1 MGSSHNSSYFERDLH
16 GTFKLTNHKDRG
28 SFKDSSNSKIRS
40 SFVESKKNANLLFG
54 ALNQKS
60 KKQHSPRPIS
70 DEENEYDDKANLS
83 VSQRK
88 ANLKRRL
95 QAQGPKGNS
104 FLTIPIEDTK
114 SCRTQAS
121 TSKSSNNAPLSKS
134 KSRGL
139 KTKASKPAA
148 VGLKP
153 LGPKQLNRLVT
164 MTEIGCPNEVRPT
177 LETPTK
183 KLVILRDKLS
193 KRAKLKLDLEN
204 IIKALRDPST
214 YLKHIRVGCEDTLD
228 EEIRVDLLF
237 YAEAV
242 KDEMNNRKKSL
253 DVYFNI
259 LKRLYHLDENFTGSQ
274 ELFLY
279 LQKLI
284 KITHNRVEKLY
295 NKRQRRLRQ
304 QRDRS
309 RDSPF
314 SSQKQ
319 EIRNEKDIELKLMD
333 L

>member
-1 MGSSHNSSYFERDLH
+1 
-16 GTFKLTNHKDRG
+16 
-28 SFKDSSNSKIRS
+28 
-40 SFVESKKNANLLFG
+40 
-54 ALNQKS
+54 
-60 KKQHSPRPIS
+60 
-70 DEENEYDDKANLS
+70 
-83 VSQRK
+83 
-88 ANLKRRL
+88 
-95 QAQGPKGNS
+95 
-104 FLTIPIEDTK
+104 
-114 SCRTQAS
+114 
-121 TSKSSNNAPLSKS
+121 
-134 KSRGL
+134 
-139 KTKASKPAA
+139 
-148 VGLKP
+148 
-153 LGPKQLNRLVT
+153 

-228 EEIRVDLLF
+228 EEIRTDLLF

-242 KDEMNNRKKSL
+242 KDEMNSKKRSL

-314 SSQKQ
+314 SAQKQ